1 VPAFCL
7 IERAVAERGGQLCA
21 RMYHSHENRGEL
33 PENDAPSRPLVW
45 ITLNCSFCF
54 ALIIIAGMQQQ
65 RVGQKSRNPIILNA
79 LSSHP
84 SSWDDLADA
93 PPNVD
98 VGDGSCVMSHLG
110 MRLADGRWLAFE
122 LQGDPNGVPVL

>member
-1 VPAFCL
+1 MRIGA
-7 IERAVAERGGQLCA
+7 
-21 RMYHSHENRGEL
+21 L
-33 PENDAPSRPLVW
+33 PENDAPSRTVVW
-45 ITLNCSFCF
+45 TALNCSSCF